1 MKDVFLHTKN
11 NSYVKVILASYR
23 IFMAVILLRQ
33 VWDFQYDS
41 IIKVN
46 KNTAYRNL
54 NQ

>member
-11 NSYVKVILASYR
+11 NSYVKVILARYR

-46 KNTAYRNL
+46 K
-54 NQ
+54 